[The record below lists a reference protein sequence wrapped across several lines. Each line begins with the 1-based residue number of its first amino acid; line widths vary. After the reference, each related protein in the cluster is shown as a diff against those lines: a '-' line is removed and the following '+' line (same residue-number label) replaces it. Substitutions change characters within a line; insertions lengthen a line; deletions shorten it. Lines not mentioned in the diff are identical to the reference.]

1 MLVDHRIVAKRAPE
15 PGAYHS
21 EPAGA
26 GDSDPEGPR
35 ITVILTTIEGPLAAL
50 RAAINLARGLRAEI
64 VLVAEVVY
72 FRYPLEHPPVGSS
85 FFERLGT
92 ALVDELDLAGN
103 AVDLEIHF
111 CRDQLRCLEQ
121 SLPPRSL
128 VMIGAARA
136 GSWSAEA

>member
-35 ITVILTTIEGPLAAL
+35 ITVILTTIEWPLAAL

-64 VLVAEVVY
+64 VLVAEVVLL
-72 FRYPLEHPPVGSS
+72 PLPVGAPSH
-85 FFERLGT
+85 GI
-92 ALVDELDLAGN
+92 ELFRKTR
-103 AVDLEIHF
+103 H
-111 CRDQLRCLEQ
+111 RTR
-121 SLPPRSL
+121 R
-128 VMIGAARA
+128 
-136 GSWSAEA
+136 